1 MSDAPAFV
9 RSRPVALGLYALAA
23 LAAVIELGVLW
34 LALHPDPPKDYADF
48 FVYNRTTCLNQ
59 PKSGPYVMGTRMGFT
74 SETYDDAAA
83 ALRVCGWDGP
93 AGDGLHSVGT
103 TARLRLTFP
112 PAATALALTLDLTA
126 VDKGDGARQRVSVTV
141 NGQDVGEIA
150 LDRGETR
157 RVTVEVPKAALDADP
172 GTLDLIL
179 GFPDAVRVGPDD
191 PDSRKRAIKLLSLHL
206 TPFLT

>member
-1 MSDAPAFV
+1 MSDAPAFILT
-9 RSRPVALGLYALAA
+9 RPVALGFYALAA
-23 LAAVIELGVLW
+23 LAAVFELGVLW

-48 FVYNRTTCLNQ
+48 FIYNRTTCLNQ

-74 SETYDDAAA
+74 SETYSDAAA

-103 TARLRLTFP
+103 TARLRLTFAP
-112 PAATALALTLDLTA
+112 VQTALALTLDLTA
-126 VDKGDGARQRVSVTV
+126 VDKGQGATQRVTLTV
-141 NGQDVGEIA
+141 NGAEIGETT
-150 LDRGETR
+150 LGKGETR
-157 RVTVEVPKAALDADP
+157 RVTLEVPKAALDAEP
-172 GTLDLIL
+172 GTVDLVL

>member
-1 MSDAPAFV
+1 MSDAPAFI
-9 RSRPVALGLYALAA
+9 RTRPVALGFYALAA
-23 LAAVIELGVLW
+23 LAAVFELGVLW

-48 FVYNRTTCLNQ
+48 FIYNRTTCLNQ

-74 SETYDDAAA
+74 SETYSDAAA

-103 TARLRLTFP
+103 TARLRLTFAP
-112 PAATALALTLDLTA
+112 VQTALALTLDLTA
-126 VDKGDGARQRVSVTV
+126 VDKGQGATQRVTLTV
-141 NGQDVGEIA
+141 NGAEIGETT
-150 LDRGETR
+150 LGKGETR
-157 RVTVEVPKAALDADP
+157 RVTLEVPKAALDAEP
-172 GTLDLIL
+172 GTVDLVL